1 MTYIFLVGLGVLMF
15 QVFLP
20 IVLILIICLIW
31 IIKII
36 FSDEEDNDD
45 FE

>member
-1 MTYIFLVGLGVLMF
+1 MTYIFLIGLGVLMF

-20 IVLILIICLIW
+20 IILIFIICLTW

-36 FSDEEDNDD
+36 FSDKEDDDD